1 MINLN
6 ETTTY
11 TPNLETEG
19 MGAFAVS
26 PREQRIMLTSFLN
39 VAETFLAQRATMG
52 AAGVAMPNTL
62 PRVTV
67 TYSKVTKAKARIA
80 GRDYRGRTGVAY
92 DTHEG
97 RVVKVARNKDGRV
110 YFTLTDDNR
119 DGKFTAIRLE
129 GLRTFAFADADHQ
142 RQAVEAASRVTANA

>member
-19 MGAFAVS
+19 TGSFAVS

-39 VAETFLAQRATMG
+39 VAETFLAQREAMG
-52 AAGVAMPNTL
+52 RARIHLPNTL

-67 TYSKVTKAKARIA
+67 TYGKVTKAKARIA
-80 GRDYRGRTGVAY
+80 GQDYRGRTGVAY

-97 RVVKVARNKDGRV
+97 RVVKVARNKEGRV

-119 DGKFTAIRLE
+119 DGKYTAIRLE
-129 GLRTFAFADADHQ
+129 GLRTFAFANADHQ
-142 RQAVEAASRVTANA
+142 RQAVEQARAVAAGA